1 MTEDNSTFTSAFLII
16 GAGGLLGQALLSQIP
31 KRSRAVAVRAS
42 NIPWQDSSG
51 TRKALTLHLR
61 KFLTTC
67 GDAKLHI
74 YWVAGASTLRSAR
87 DSVLAD
93 ESSFGIFLEAASDCL
108 RETATNSQKLKLFF
122 ASSAGGVYSKSQ
134 NPPFTE
140 TSSVAPSS
148 FYGESK
154 LRMEAVIAD
163 WAIRN
168 QVQCL
173 IGRISSIY
181 GEKQKT
187 NKQQGFLSALI
198 RNTVKRQPTTI
209 FAPLGSIRN
218 YVYASDAANL
228 ILRHSYQQD
237 ETVRVANICA
247 PYNSTLASV
256 IQSARSITKMP
267 VLTQFTTPPH
277 GVLDAQDLRVNTH
290 YIKWVNEECRTP
302 LSVGMNTL
310 FTAELLRL
318 RN

>member
-1 MTEDNSTFTSAFLII
+1 MTEDYSTSTRAFLIM

-31 KRSRAVAVRAS
+31 KRSKAVAVRAS

-67 GDAKLHI
+67 GDAKPHVF
-74 YWVAGASTLRSAR
+74 WVAGASTLRSAR

-93 ESSFGIFLEAASDCL
+93 ESSLGLFLEVASDCL
-108 RETATNSQKLKLFF
+108 RETADNSQQLQLFF

-154 LRMEAVIAD
+154 LRMEAVVAD
-163 WAIRN
+163 WAIN
-168 QVQCL
+168 HQVQCL

-187 NKQQGFLSALI
+187 HKKQGFLSALI

-228 ILRHSYQQD
+228 IVRHSTQQD
-237 ETVRVANICA
+237 ELVRVANICA

-256 IQSARSITKMP
+256 IQSAQLVTKMP
-267 VLTQFTTPPH
+267 VLTQITSPPREIY
-277 GVLDAQDLRVNTH
+277 DIKDLRISSQF
-290 YIKWVNEECRTP
+290 IKWVNEECRTP
-302 LSVGMNTL
+302 LPVGLKGL
-310 FTAELLRL
+310 FTSELQRL
-318 RN
+318 